1 MEELDIV
8 EEQDIFDNIA
18 DLTPEQI
25 YFFIKQKKFTT
36 FDRLKDPRNTHS
48 NCLSWSQV
56 WFPIR

>member
-25 YFFIKQKKFTT
+25 YFLI
-36 FDRLKDPRNTHS
+36 D
-48 NCLSWSQV
+48 
-56 WFPIR
+56 

>member
-25 YFFIKQKKFTT
+25 YFFIKF
-36 FDRLKDPRNTHS
+36 
-48 NCLSWSQV
+48 C
-56 WFPIR
+56 

>member
-25 YFFIKQKKFTT
+25 YFFIKQKEVYDF
-36 FDRLKDPRNTHS
+36 
-48 NCLSWSQV
+48 
-56 WFPIR
+56 